1 MEQTLTRIV
10 SAEKV
15 YQKIKRIAFEIA
27 EDNYDETE
35 IVLAGICKATEGYVF
50 AELLYQELKKITS
63 AHILLTHIELDKQ
76 DPGNST
82 VDLNLTEEEIDNKT
96 IINIED
102 RGLGIKPEIMDRIF
116 DPFFTTKP
124 AGEGTGLG
132 LSICR
137 GLVEAHGGT
146 LTAFNKETGGVA
158 FTIRLPA
165 NSVPPPVREAAL

>member
-63 AHILLTHIELDKQ
+63 AHILLTHIELDKK
-76 DPGNST
+76 DPGNSM
-82 VDLNLTEEEIDNKT
+82 VELNLTEEEIDNKT
-96 IINIED
+96 IILVDDVANTGRTI
-102 RGLGIKPEIMDRIF
+102 LYAMKPLLSYSPKKIRNAVLVERKHKLFPISPDYV
-116 DPFFTTKP
+116 
-124 AGEGTGLG
+124 G
-132 LSICR
+132 LSLSTTMHEHIKVV
-137 GLVEAHGGT
+137 LSD
-146 LTAFNKETGGVA
+146 K
-158 FTIRLPA
+158 
-165 NSVPPPVREAAL
+165 

>member
-96 IINIED
+96 IILVDDVANTGRTI
-102 RGLGIKPEIMDRIF
+102 LYAMKPLLSFSPKKIRNAVLVERKHKLFPISPDYV
-116 DPFFTTKP
+116 
-124 AGEGTGLG
+124 G
-132 LSICR
+132 LSLSTTMHEHIKVVLSEKDNV
-137 GLVEAHGGT
+137 GIFLM
-146 LTAFNKETGGVA
+146 
-158 FTIRLPA
+158 
-165 NSVPPPVREAAL
+165 